1 MADVNI
7 NINARNNAKAAIQ
20 SLTADVNKMV
30 SAVGSKMQQMGASIS
45 GAGKKLAGIGLAGT
59 AALGGMTRTFAGFDD
74 AMAKVSALSGAT
86 GDDLLKLRDK
96 AKELGSTTK
105 FSATQAA
112 EGMNYLAMAG
122 FDTNQILAGIP
133 ATLQLAAAGG
143 LELAEAADIA
153 SDVGTMFG
161 LTADEIGRVSDVLAT
176 TATSANTSV
185 SMMGESFK
193 YFGAS
198 ANTAGQSIEEAS
210 AAIAIMAG
218 AGIKASSAGTSL
230 NQLMAAMVKKKGK
243 FIDLGVAVADANGN
257 MRPILD
263 VMRDLGVA
271 MEDMTNE
278 EQLEWFAKL
287 GVQSGKAGQILAGA
301 TSEQIDTFR
310 QKLEN
315 AEGAAGRMAE
325 TMQTGLGGAG
335 TKILSAF
342 EGMQIAIVEQ
352 LKPALMIAAES
363 IVTFFQNATAFAEN
377 NPQVVKAIAA
387 FSVGLAALG
396 TTLVAIGG
404 SVSALGVIVSGLGTA
419 FGAVGAVVGAVFT
432 PMGAAITAV
441 VGLLV
446 YAVYASGAW
455 KDMFEAL
462 KKIATDTFAIIQQ
475 TFQGLKNALA
485 VGDAGMAMKIVF
497 AGLKLAFVK
506 ALAGMFA
513 AAREVLPK
521 IWNIFKT
528 VFAKI
533 AQFASDVM
541 NTVIEAV
548 KNPTRAM
555 EAYEKIKALFKS
567 DKGFGELGQQ
577 FLDGL
582 AESAQAEFDELNAIA
597 DMKARTAGM
606 TGGATVGDAAKGVA
620 KMVGM
625 DTAVGAAPKTVQEM
639 AGALGMGPLPAGM
652 EGLPAMPDAGAA
664 LAELQGQS
672 NSIQGDMKSA
682 LDEIKK
688 NTAAMANNPHI
699 EDKYEFDV
707 NEGVG
712 AIN

>member
-7 NINARNNAKAAIQ
+7 NINAKNNAKAAIQ

-30 SAVGSKMQQMGASIS
+30 SAVGAKMQQMGTSIS
-45 GAGKKLAGIGLAGT
+45 SAGKKLAGIGLAGT

-86 GDDLLKLRDK
+86 GDDLLKLRET
-96 AKELGSTTK
+96 AKSLGSTTK

-133 ATLQLAAAGG
+133 STLALAAAGG

-161 LTADEIGRVSDVLAT
+161 LTADEISRVADVMAA
-176 TATSANTSV
+176 TATSANTNV

-198 ANTAGQSIEEAS
+198 AKLAGQSIEESS
-210 AAIAIMAG
+210 AALAILASRGM
-218 AGIKASSAGTSL
+218 KASTAGTSL
-230 NQLMAAMVKKKGK
+230 NQLFAQMVAKKKM
-243 FIDLGVAVADANGN
+243 FEELGVAIADADGN
-257 MRPILD
+257 MRPMLD
-263 VMRDLGVA
+263 VMQDVDAAMTDMTQEQKLKWFGELGVRAGRAAA
-271 MEDMTNE
+271 M
-278 EQLEWFAKL
+278 
-287 GVQSGKAGQILAGA
+287 LAGA
-301 TSEQIDTFR
+301 PKTEIENFR
-310 QKLEN
+310 N
-315 AEGAAGRMAE
+315 TMDNAAGSAERMAE
-325 TMQTGLGGAG
+325 TMQTGVGGAG
-335 TKILSAF
+335 VKILSAF

-352 LKPALMIAAES
+352 LKPALLIAADAM
-363 IVTFFQNATAFAEN
+363 VTFFQTVTAYVN
-377 NPQVVKAIAA
+377 DNPNVVKAFAA
-387 FSVGLAALG
+387 FSIGLTALG
-396 TTLVAIGG
+396 GTLIAIGG

-419 FGAVGAVVGAVFT
+419 FGAVGAVVAAVFT

-462 KKIATDTFAIIQQ
+462 KKIATETFAIIQQ

-521 IWNIFKT
+521 IWNIFKS

-533 AQFASDVM
+533 AQFATDVM
-541 NTVIEAV
+541 NAVIEAV
-548 KNPTRAM
+548 KNPTKAM

-582 AESAQAEFDELNAIA
+582 ADSAQAEFDELNAIA
-597 DMKARTAGM
+597 SMKARTAGM
-606 TGGATVGDAAKGVA
+606 TGGATIGDAAKGVG

-625 DTAVGAAPKTVQEM
+625 DTAVGAAPKTVQDM
-639 AGALGMGPLPAGM
+639 AGALGMSPLPAGM

-682 LDEIKK
+682 LEEIKK

-699 EDKYEFDV
+699 EDSYEFDV

>member
-30 SAVGSKMQQMGASIS
+30 SAVGAKMQQMGASIS

-86 GDDLLKLRDK
+86 GDDLLALRDK

-122 FDTNQILAGIP
+122 FDTNEILAGIP
-133 ATLQLAAAGG
+133 ATLSLAAAGG

-161 LTADEIGRVSDVLAT
+161 MSADEIARVSDVLAA

-198 ANTAGQSIEEAS
+198 ANLAGQSIEESS
-210 AAIAIMAG
+210 AALAVLASSGM
-218 AGIKASSAGTSL
+218 KASQAGTSL
-230 NQLMAAMVKKKGK
+230 NQLFTAMVKGK
-243 FIDLGVAVADANGN
+243 EKFRGLGVEIANTDGT
-257 MRPILD
+257 MRPLLD
-263 VMRDLGVA
+263 VMKDVGVA
-271 MEDMTNE
+271 MEDMTE
-278 EQLEWFAKL
+278 EERLTWFSDL
-287 GVQSGKAGQILAGA
+287 GARAGRSAAILAGA
-301 TSEQIDTFR
+301 PKENIESFRDTM
-310 QKLEN
+310 N
-315 AEGAAGRMAE
+315 NAAGSAERMAE
-325 TMQTGLGGAG
+325 TMQTGVGGAG
-335 TKILSAF
+335 VKIMSAF

-352 LKPALMIAAES
+352 LKPALLIAADAM
-363 IVTFFQNATAFAEN
+363 VRFFQAVTEYANN
-377 NPQVVKAIAA
+377 NPQVVKAFAA
-387 FSVGLAALG
+387 FSIGLTALG
-396 TTLVAIGG
+396 GTLVAIGG

-419 FGAVGAVVGAVFT
+419 FGAVGAVVAAVFT

-462 KKIATDTFAIIQQ
+462 KKIATETFAIIQQ

-521 IWNIFKT
+521 IWNIFKS

-533 AQFASDVM
+533 AQFATDVM
-541 NTVIEAV
+541 NAVIEAV
-548 KNPTRAM
+548 KNPTKAM

-582 AESAQAEFDELNAIA
+582 AESAQAEFDQLNAIA